1 MGEEN
6 SYSGLI
12 ISTLF
17 AILLLIISNTSVVK
31 LWLSNQFV
39 ITVFITFIITVFI
52 TSFILILLFLFVLA
66 IIRSRNEQKTKFEV
80 LGKGMIDIDKSIK
93 NLKLEVEDKFKI
105 SDRLNKLEAA
115 ILWQKKIR

>member
-39 ITVFITFIITVFI
+39 ITVFI